1 MTYDLVLL
9 LAKMPAEEDL
19 LAALGA
25 AGMELGVRAV
35 SGAAVIQL
43 CDDGGDPLVSIDTP
57 MYAQVPGEVERLL
70 GPGMRNVP
78 TPVWWVELRAASRE
92 AAARQIAWRYADALV
107 DRLGGQISGPPP
119 DQPALRLAGPAD
131 D

>member
-9 LAKMPAEEDL
+9 LEKMPADEDL

-35 SGAAVIQL
+35 SGGAVIQL

-70 GPGMRNVP
+70 GAGMRNVP
-78 TPVWWVELRAASRE
+78 TPVWWVELRAASDE

-119 DQPALRLAGPAD
+119 DQPALRLGGPAD